1 MREEFKDI
9 LDHTYAT
16 GFITELKITGDKEST
31 LIETIDEN
39 NRVVIKGYLK
49 TPLANLHGEFGV
61 GRLGILKSIV
71 EYPNL
76 KSPNATS
83 EIIHRKRGEDTV
95 PDEIVFKNENGTP
108 WNHRFMSADLVRDQV
123 DFRGVDWTVEFTPT
137 KSEIQDFTYITNAYA
152 ADETLF
158 TVKEEG
164 GELRFYVG
172 ENGGTYVT
180 INTPGKVKF
189 KSAHKWPFVEVIKVL
204 KLDEGNALVSIYDA
218 PKMGAL
224 QITVDTKF
232 AKWLYIFP
240 AATE

>member
-1 MREEFKDI
+1 MREIFKDI
-9 LDHTYAT
+9 LDHTFAT
-16 GFITELKITGDKEST
+16 GFITELKVTGDEDST
-31 LIETIDEN
+31 LVETIDEN
-39 NRVVIKGYLK
+39 NRVVVKGYLK
-49 TPLANLHGEFGV
+49 KPVEEIKGEFGI
-61 GRLGILKSIV
+61 GRLGVLKGII

-76 KSPNATS
+76 KTPGSSAKIVYKERNQVN
-83 EIIHRKRGEDTV
+83 V
-95 PDEIVFKNENGTP
+95 PDEVVFMDEKGTP

-123 DFRGVDWTVEFTPT
+123 DFCGVSWTVEVKPT
-137 KSEIQDFTYITNAYA
+137 KSEIQDFTYITSVYA

-158 TVKEEG
+158 TVKQEG

-180 INTPGKVKF
+180 IKTEEKLKF
-189 KSAHKWPFVEVIKVL
+189 KGSHKWPFSEVIKVL
-204 KLDEGNALVSIYDA
+204 KLDEGNALLSIYDA

-224 QITVDTKF
+224 QVTIETDI